1 MSESEDGLMT
11 PATRQNA
18 GKFGI
23 AFPCGGVKL
32 PAGMDSARVIVVFG
46 KASLLKLSQS
56 PAANASPMQSRM
68 PRQTNKTRPAHSQE
82 SANPYPHPQAPLFY
96 WNNCSSPRNG
106 TAPPFKLRLL
116 KSRRLDADP

>member
-32 PAGMDSARVIVVFG
+32 PAGVDSACVIVVFG

-68 PRQTNKTRPAHSQE
+68 PRQTNKTRPAHVQHS
-82 SANPYPHPQAPLFY
+82 SNRYPITQASFCY
-96 WNNCSSPRNG
+96 CSNCSSTG
-106 TAPPFKLRLL
+106 
-116 KSRRLDADP
+116 